1 MLDIAAFT
9 PGLKS
14 YYSNQRVENMTYKD
28 YPFYA
33 MLTKKK
39 DFYGKNYPLP
49 IQIGN
54 PQGRS
59 HTFAKAKANQTSSV
73 YKDFTLT
80 RAKDYS
86 LATVDGETAE
96 ASENDKGAFLKAL
109 TNEINSAIKSA
120 ASSIASELY
129 GNGSGSIGQIDAA
142 TNLASNVIVLA
153 QPDDVVRFE
162 VGMTLTL
169 AQFESI
175 GAERNSGATVQVTK
189 VNRSTGELTTNAVIS
204 TAIPAAATG
213 DFIFVD
219 GDRNLSLKGLA
230 AWLPFVAPTT
240 GDNFFGVDRSVDTD
254 RLAGVRFDGSSLSI
268 EEALVQGLTLSNRN
282 GGNVKVVFMN
292 YIDWANLEIALGSKV
307 QYMVSPA
314 FNRADIG
321 FTGIQVKTNKG
332 VANCVADTFC
342 PVGYAYGLTMD
353 SWALYSLKDAIRI
366 LDLDGNKVLRASD
379 ADAVELRVGGYRQL
393 GCDAPGY
400 NVVIKLA

>member
-39 DFYGKNYPLP
+39 DFFGKNYPLP

-129 GNGSGSIGQIDAA
+129 GNGSGSIGQIDAT
-142 TNLASNVIVLA
+142 TNLASNVILLA

-162 VGMTLTL
+162 DGMTLTL
-169 AQFESI
+169 AQ
-175 GAERNSGATVQVTK
+175 
-189 VNRSTGELTTNAVIS
+189 
-204 TAIPAAATG
+204 
-213 DFIFVD
+213 
-219 GDRNLSLKGLA
+219 
-230 AWLPFVAPTT
+230 
-240 GDNFFGVDRSVDTD
+240 
-254 RLAGVRFDGSSLSI
+254 
-268 EEALVQGLTLSNRN
+268 
-282 GGNVKVVFMN
+282 
-292 YIDWANLEIALGSKV
+292 LE
-307 QYMVSPA
+307 
-314 FNRADIG
+314 
-321 FTGIQVKTNKG
+321 
-332 VANCVADTFC
+332 
-342 PVGYAYGLTMD
+342 
-353 SWALYSLKDAIRI
+353 
-366 LDLDGNKVLRASD
+366 
-379 ADAVELRVGGYRQL
+379 
-393 GCDAPGY
+393 
-400 NVVIKLA
+400 